1 MDPAS
6 DLSFQGSNYLLT
18 KFGALQWRCLR
29 GRMCNKGGTAEDPNR
44 STRLMRCTKCKTKEM
59 WVSAVAMAS
68 NKSRRLLIYMVS
80 VAAGMEAVAAG
91 IVVVTAGRSRLSG
104 RQRWWETRGA
114 ALASH

>member
-1 MDPAS
+1 MNFPKGMDPAS

-59 WVSAVAMAS
+59 WVSAVAMA
-68 NKSRRLLIYMVS
+68 NKKKEVAHIHGVGGSRHGSGGSRY
-80 VAAGMEAVAAG
+80 
-91 IVVVTAGRSRLSG
+91 RSGHSR
-104 RQRWWETRGA
+104 EKPA
-114 ALASH
+114 